1 MASLT
6 EISDKSNTDSLL
18 PQEMVD
24 FLNEA
29 WTCFHAIEAC
39 KKMLGSAGYSEIS
52 ERSAFKGQL
61 KTGGKYYFT
70 RNDSS
75 IVAFA
80 VGCKYKAGNGF
91 ISIGAHSDSPCLKLK
106 PNSKITSAGYQQI
119 GLQTYGG
126 GLWNTWF
133 DRDLGIAGRVIIRNP
148 NTNEVNIRNIKIA
161 KPVCRIPTL
170 AM

>member
-1 MASLT
+1 MTSLT
-6 EISDKSNTDSLL
+6 ATKNEDL

-39 KKMLGSAGYSEIS
+39 KSRLNGAGYTEIS
-52 ERSAFKGQL
+52 ERSIFKGQI
-61 KTGGKYYFT
+61 KQGGKYYFT

-80 VGCKYKAGNGF
+80 IGSKYEAGNGF
-91 ISIGAHSDSPCLKLK
+91 IAIGAHSDSPCLKLK
-106 PNSKITSAGYQQI
+106 PNSKITSVGYQQI

-126 GLWNTWF
+126 VCIIVQYLLLSTHWNLTYIF
-133 DRDLGIAGRVIIRNP
+133 Y
-148 NTNEVNIRNIKIA
+148 
-161 KPVCRIPTL
+161 TL
-170 AM
+170 YLTGTVEYMV

>member
-1 MASLT
+1 MLLFYAKTVMASLT
-6 EISDKSNTDSLL
+6 ATNNEAL

-39 KKMLGSAGYSEIS
+39 KSRLNGAGYTEIS
-52 ERSAFKGQL
+52 ERSVFKGQI
-61 KTGGKYYFT
+61 KQGGKYYFT

-80 VGCKYKAGNGF
+80 IGSKYEAGNGF
-91 ISIGAHSDSPCLKLK
+91 IAIGAHSDSPCLKLK
-106 PNSKITSAGYQQI
+106 PNSKITSVGYQQI

-126 GLWNTWF
+126 VCIILQYLVFFTQLESNTYF
-133 DRDLGIAGRVIIRNP
+133 FY
-148 NTNEVNIRNIKIA
+148 
-161 KPVCRIPTL
+161 TL
-170 AM
+170 HLTGAVEYLV